1 MSTKHTL
8 SWNMPNFPKDS
19 PNIDKVPESNRDP
32 NCHHYRL
39 YEEPFEEDGSV
50 YLELRNCEFEASQDG
65 LTVKIPC
72 EVWNRIIKIGER
84 HKPSAEQIPEA
95 RLD

>member
-8 SWNMPNFPKDS
+8 SWNMPDFPKDN
-19 PNIDKVPESNRDP
+19 PNIDKVLESNSDP
-32 NCHHYRL
+32 NCPNYCL
-39 YEEPFEEDGSV
+39 YEESFEEDGSV
-50 YLELRNCEFEASQDG
+50 YLELRNCEFEATQDG

-84 HKPSAEQIPEA
+84 HKLSAEQIPEA